1 LNFSGAASDYQVM
14 ASTSTA
20 EFGYSETQVS
30 ESTPAKQRR
39 SLIIVLCSTFVIA
52 AAQALIKS
60 GTAQLGAGSSLVQT
74 AIGILTTPRL
84 FAGYALYGIVTA
96 MMVMALRH
104 AELSIIYPVIA
115 LSYVWVSILSVV
127 MFHEATNGFK
137 IAGVIVIITGVAIL
151 GKGQQRA

>member
-1 LNFSGAASDYQVM
+1 M
-14 ASTSTA
+14 
-20 EFGYSETQVS
+20 S
-30 ESTPAKQRR
+30 ESTPAQKRR
-39 SLIIVLCSTFVIA
+39 SLIIVLCSTVLIA

-60 GTAQLGAGSSLVQT
+60 GTGDLGSGGSLLDT

-84 FAGYALYGIVTA
+84 FAGYALYGVVTL
-96 MMVMALRH
+96 MMVLALRH

-137 IAGVIVIITGVAIL
+137 LAGVVVIISGVAIL
-151 GKGQQRA
+151 GMGQQRT